1 MSPVLAPRDCKNLVN
16 LGVDPVM
23 ATSERVRFTRDN
35 TAVLLIDHQVGLF
48 TGVRDIDVN
57 ELKHNV
63 VGLARAAQILD
74 LPIVAVTTARESMW
88 GPTIPELKA
97 VLRET
102 EILDRST
109 VNAWDD
115 DRFVAQVEATRRDH
129 LIIAGLSFEVCASL
143 PAISARD
150 NGFHPVIAVDAC
162 GTFSHH
168 KREAGLARLT
178 TLGIEVSDYATMI
191 VEIMAD
197 NADPKA
203 NDIYAALDMPFA
215 TLMGQVASMLSA

>member
-1 MSPVLAPRDCKNLVN
+1 MGSSK
-16 LGVDPVM
+16 
-23 ATSERVRFTRDN
+23 FTREN

-63 VGLARAAQILD
+63 VGLARAARILE
-74 LPIVAVTTARESMW
+74 LPIVAATTSRDSLW
-88 GPTIPELKA
+88 GPTIPELLE
-97 VLRET
+97 VLGPDEV
-102 EILDRST
+102 LDRST

-115 DRFVAQVEATRRDH
+115 ERFVAAVRGTGRDH

-150 NGFHPVIAVDAC
+150 NGFHPKIALDAC
-162 GTFSHH
+162 GTFSAH
-168 KREAGLARLT
+168 KRQAGLVRLA
-178 TLGIEVSDYATMI
+178 TLGIEVSDYATTI
-191 VEIMAD
+191 VEIMGD
-197 NADPKA
+197 NADPRA

-215 TLMGQVASMLSA
+215 TLMGQVATALTGPAYV

>member
-1 MSPVLAPRDCKNLVN
+1 MR
-16 LGVDPVM
+16 
-23 ATSERVRFTRDN
+23 RQRFTRDN

-48 TGVRDIDVN
+48 TGVRDINVN

-63 VGLARAAQILD
+63 VGLARAAQALD
-74 LPIVAVTTARESMW
+74 LPIVPVTTARDSMW
-88 GPTIPELKA
+88 GPTIPELIEA
-97 VLRET
+97 LGDVD
-102 EILDRST
+102 ILDRST

-115 DRFVAQVEATRRDH
+115 QRFVDKVKDTGRDH
-129 LIIAGLSFEVCASL
+129 LILAGLSFEVCASL

-150 NGFHPVIAVDAC
+150 EGFQPVVALDAC

-178 TLGIEVSDYATMI
+178 TLGIEVSDYATLM

-197 NADPKA
+197 NAHPKA
-203 NDIYAALDMPFA
+203 DDVYAALDMPFA
-215 TLMGQVASMLSA
+215 TLMGQVASALSR

>member
-1 MSPVLAPRDCKNLVN
+1 
-16 LGVDPVM
+16 M
-23 ATSERVRFTRDN
+23 ATTQRVRFTRDN

-74 LPIVAVTTARESMW
+74 LPIVAVTTARDSMW
-88 GPTIPELKA
+88 GPTIPELKN
-97 VLRET
+97 VLRQT

-115 DRFVAQVEATRRDH
+115 ERFVDQVNATQRDH

-150 NGFHPVIAVDAC
+150 NGFHPVIALDAC
-162 GTFSHH
+162 GTFSRH

-178 TLGIEVSDYATMI
+178 TLGIEVSDYATMM

-215 TLMGQVASMLSA
+215 TLMGQVATTLSQ

>member
-1 MSPVLAPRDCKNLVN
+1 MDLLS
-16 LGVDPVM
+16 
-23 ATSERVRFTRDN
+23 RVRFTRDN

-63 VGLARAAQILD
+63 VGLARAAQALG
-74 LPIVAVTTARESMW
+74 LPIVPVTTARDSMW
-88 GPTIPELKA
+88 GPTIPELRDA
-97 VLRET
+97 LGDT
-102 EILDRST
+102 DILDRST

-115 DRFVAQVEATRRDH
+115 GRFVAQVKATGRDH

-143 PAISARD
+143 PAISARE
-150 NGFHPVIAVDAC
+150 NGFHPVVVVDAC

-168 KREAGLARLT
+168 KREAGTARLT
-178 TLGIEVSDYATMI
+178 TLGIEVSDYATMM

-197 NADPKA
+197 NADPQA
-203 NDIYAALDMPFA
+203 NAVYAALDMPFA
-215 TLMGQVASMLSA
+215 TLMGQVASVLAR

>member
-1 MSPVLAPRDCKNLVN
+1 MS
-16 LGVDPVM
+16 
-23 ATSERVRFTRDN
+23 RVRFTREN
-35 TAVLLIDHQVGLF
+35 TAVLLVDHQVGLF
-48 TGVRDIDVN
+48 TGVRDINVN

-63 VGLARAAQILD
+63 VGLARAAQALE
-74 LPIVAVTTARESMW
+74 LPIVAVTTARDSMW

-97 VLRET
+97 VLGDDD
-102 EILDRST
+102 ILDRST

-115 DRFVAQVEATRRDH
+115 ERFVAEVNNTGRDH

-143 PAISARD
+143 PAISAREH
-150 NGFHPVIAVDAC
+150 GFHPVVVVDAC

-168 KREAGLARLT
+168 KREAGLARLI
-178 TLGIEVSDYATMI
+178 TLGIEVSDYATMM

-203 NDIYAALDMPFA
+203 TEVYAALDMPFA
-215 TLMGQVASMLSA
+215 TLMGQVASALTK

>member
-1 MSPVLAPRDCKNLVN
+1 MS
-16 LGVDPVM
+16 
-23 ATSERVRFTRDN
+23 RVRFTREN

-48 TGVRDIDVN
+48 TGVRDINVN

-63 VGLARAAQILD
+63 VGLARAAQALE
-74 LPIVAVTTARESMW
+74 LPIVAVTTARDSMW

-97 VLRET
+97 VLGDDG
-102 EILDRST
+102 ILDRST

-115 DRFVAQVEATRRDH
+115 ERFVAEVNNTGRDH

-143 PAISARD
+143 PAISAREH
-150 NGFHPVIAVDAC
+150 GFHPVVVVDAC

-178 TLGIEVSDYATMI
+178 TLGIEVSDYATMM

-203 NDIYAALDMPFA
+203 AEVYAALDMPFA
-215 TLMGQVASMLSA
+215 TLMGQVASALTK

>member
-1 MSPVLAPRDCKNLVN
+1 MV
-16 LGVDPVM
+16 
-23 ATSERVRFTRDN
+23 RVPFTRDN

-48 TGVRDIDVN
+48 TGVRDINVN

-63 VGLARAAQILD
+63 VALARAAQILN
-74 LPIVAVTTARESMW
+74 LPTVAVTTARDSMW
-88 GPTIPELKA
+88 GPTIPELKH
-97 VLRET
+97 VLGDT

-115 DRFVAQVEATRRDH
+115 QRFVAQVKDTGRDH
-129 LIIAGLSFEVCASL
+129 LVIAGLSFEVCASL

-150 NGFHPVIAVDAC
+150 NGFHPIVAIDAC

-168 KREAGLARLT
+168 KREAGLARLI
-178 TLGIEVSDYATMI
+178 TLGIEVSDYATMM

-197 NADPKA
+197 NADPQA
-203 NDIYAALDMPFA
+203 NAIYSALDMPFA
-215 TLMGQVASMLSA
+215 TLMGQVASALTR

>member
-1 MSPVLAPRDCKNLVN
+1 M
-16 LGVDPVM
+16 G
-23 ATSERVRFTRDN
+23 RVPFTRHN

-48 TGVRDIDVN
+48 TGVRDINVN

-63 VGLARAAQILD
+63 VALARAAQILE
-74 LPIVAVTTARESMW
+74 LPIVAVTTARDSMW
-88 GPTIPELKA
+88 GPTIPELEH
-97 VLRET
+97 VLGVD

-115 DRFVAQVEATRRDH
+115 QRFVAQVKDTGRDH
-129 LIIAGLSFEVCASL
+129 LVIAGLSFEVCASL

-150 NGFHPVIAVDAC
+150 NGFHPVIAIDAC

-178 TLGIEVSDYATMI
+178 TLGIEVSDYATMM

-197 NADPKA
+197 NADPRA
-203 NDIYAALDMPFA
+203 NAIYSALDMPFA
-215 TLMGQVASMLSA
+215 TLMGQVASALTR

>member
-1 MSPVLAPRDCKNLVN
+1 M
-16 LGVDPVM
+16 
-23 ATSERVRFTRDN
+23 TSSNRVPFTRDN

-63 VGLARAAQILD
+63 VGLARAAQLLE
-74 LPIVAVTTARESMW
+74 LPIVAVTTARDSLW
-88 GPTIPELKA
+88 GPTIPELQQ
-97 VLRET
+97 VLDGS

-115 DRFVAQVEATRRDH
+115 ERFVARVRETRRDH

-143 PAISARD
+143 PAISARE
-150 NGFHPVIAVDAC
+150 NGFHPIVVLDAC
-162 GTFSHH
+162 GTFTMH
-168 KREAGLARLT
+168 KREAGLARLA
-178 TLGIEVSDYATMI
+178 TLGIEVSDYATMM

-197 NADPKA
+197 NAHPQA
-203 NDIYAALDMPFA
+203 NAIYAAMDMPFA
-215 TLMGQVASMLSA
+215 TLMGQVASALAR

>member
-1 MSPVLAPRDCKNLVN
+1 
-16 LGVDPVM
+16 M
-23 ATSERVRFTRDN
+23 ATSQRVRFTRDN

-63 VGLARAAQILD
+63 VGLARAAQVLD
-74 LPIVAVTTARESMW
+74 LPIVAVTTARDSMW
-88 GPTIPELKA
+88 GPTIPELKQ

-115 DRFVAQVEATRRDH
+115 DRFVALVEATKRDH

-150 NGFHPVIAVDAC
+150 NGFHPAVAVDAC

-191 VEIMAD
+191 VEIMGD

-215 TLMGQVASMLSA
+215 TLMGQVASALGQ